1 MDKTEAKIRELFEQ
15 NYQLLRLEG
24 GHALTEDIKE
34 QALEQV
40 LLYWHKLKD
49 LAQKVTDAEVRLS
62 LPNQTTPQGRTF
74 SIEGVVDIVREG
86 DVTQMYDVKT
96 HDIDY
101 IKENIE
107 LYEEQLNV
115 YAYVWQE
122 LRRNALDL
130 TAVISTSLPKSLRG
144 ALRAGNDTQVE
155 KAVAAWDPLI
165 PIKFDGAKVKQTIKE
180 FGTVVDCI
188 EDGKFESPSADQL
201 LKKVTGTNQTFAT
214 NICRNCDGRFSC
226 DAYREY
232 ARGATRGKAREF
244 VKYYDS
250 SLDRDEQEDW
260 LSGNS
265 NFENEESGI

>member
-1 MDKTEAKIRELFEQ
+1 MDKTEAKIQELFER

-40 LLYWHKLKD
+40 LLYWRKLKD

-86 DVTQMYDVKT
+86 DVTHMYDVKT

-115 YAYVWQE
+115 YAYVWEE
-122 LRRNALDL
+122 LRKNSLDL
-130 TAVISTSLPKSLRG
+130 TAVISTSLPKNVRG
-144 ALRAGNDTQVE
+144 ALRAGDEGQIQ
-155 KAVAAWDPLI
+155 KAVTAWDPVI
-165 PIKFDGAKVKQTIKE
+165 PIKYDGAKVKQTIKE

-188 EDGKFESPSADQL
+188 EEGKFQSPRVEDMT
-201 LKKVTGTNQTFAT
+201 KKITGTRQTFAT
-214 NICRNCDGRFSC
+214 NVCRNCDGRFSC
-226 DAYREY
+226 ETYREY
-232 ARGATRGKAREF
+232 ARGATGGKATEF
-244 VKYYDS
+244 VKYYAT
-250 SLDRDEQEDW
+250 SLDRDEQEEW
-260 LSGNS
+260 LSGNA
-265 NFENEESGI
+265 NFVDEERGI